1 MNLSDMLSSASI
13 SALQTVAKQAPKQN
27 KSASNLATKVVSDL
41 VDFAYANGCKYSNRE
56 WDELTDAIA
65 NGEEVIV
72 CIDGKRID
80 VLTVR
85 HEVIFAKHIGALLK
99 QGNALCWV
107 DLFATEITWKNWK
120 AYYAKMTA
128 KRDPRYDEL
137 PDQIT
142 RTELIRHMVNAKRER
157 LFAEGARVVRK
168 HHVTRACNLS
178 FEAMRAVA
186 REQELQ
192 TEFNRNVRG
201 AQKLYELVCA

>member
-1 MNLSDMLSSASI
+1 MNLSDMLSSASL
-13 SALQTVAKQAPKQN
+13 SALQTVAKQAPKQT
-27 KSASNLATKVVSDL
+27 KSASNIATKAVSDL
-41 VDFAYANGCKYSNRE
+41 VDFAYAHGCKYSNRE

-65 NGEEVIV
+65 NGHEVIV
-72 CIDGKRID
+72 CIDDKRVE

-99 QGNALCWV
+99 QGKALCWV
-107 DLFATEITWKNWK
+107 ELFPKEITWQNWK
-120 AYYAKMTA
+120 SFYAIMTA
-128 KRDPRYDEL
+128 KTDPRELEL
-137 PDQIT
+137 PDPIS
-142 RTELIRHMVNAKRER
+142 RTELVRHMVNAKRER
-157 LFAEGARVVRK
+157 LFATGADVVRK

-201 AQKLYELVCA
+201 AQRLYELVCD